1 MSDMPEQTAERIEI
15 LRNDE
20 AGRYE
25 ITVDGDVAGF
35 ADFQNDG
42 GVRIMPHT
50 VIDPAYGGLGLG
62 GTLVRFALDDTRAAG
77 FKVAPH
83 CSFVDAFMTKNPEY
97 ADLRA

>member
-50 VIDPAYGGLGLG
+50 VIDPAYGGRGLASRS
-62 GTLVRFALDDTRAAG
+62 TTRARPVSRSPRTA
-77 FKVAPH
+77 H
-83 CSFVDAFMTKNPEY
+83 LSMR
-97 ADLRA
+97 L